1 MTGLRFREERMRKM
15 LNFAAVALTTLGTAT
30 AAIASD
36 WTPPGPIK
44 MIIAFAAGGGADTQ
58 ARLIAEE
65 LEARHGWKIIPEQV
79 TGKGGLNAVNALKKE
94 PADGTAIAMI
104 VSETLGYNMA
114 AAKAGKPT
122 DVTPITTTAGTQMGI
137 VALASKGWK
146 TLGDVIEAARG
157 GEDIR
162 FGVMT
167 GMLGDLAYITGKEN
181 GVDFNI
187 ISVKGGK
194 AVMNGLNAGDMDI
207 GFGAGIQAKA
217 VAAGDMVELASA
229 RSEPL
234 INSPDAPLLSD
245 YGVEFVNEISFLFAG
260 PADMDPEAREAI
272 ATAIADIVTTEGGK
286 ANEFITKGFGGPV
299 VISGAELETAVQKDF
314 DSSGALLAAA
324 NE

>member
-1 MTGLRFREERMRKM
+1 MNMSLK
-15 LNFAAVALTTLGTAT
+15 AAVAAVVFAVSSASAQ
-30 AAIASD
+30 AAD

-44 MIIAFAAGGGADTQ
+44 MVIAFAAGGGADTQ

-65 LEARHGWKIIPEQV
+65 LEARQGWKIIPEQV
-79 TGKGGLNAVNALKKE
+79 TGKGGLNAVNALKDA
-94 PADGTAIAMI
+94 PPDGTTIGII

-114 AAKAGKPT
+114 SANAGQPT

-137 VALASKGWK
+137 VALSSKGWNNF
-146 TLGDVIEAARG
+146 GDVIAAAKA

-167 GMLGDLAYITGKEN
+167 GMLGDLAYLAGKEN

-187 ISVKGGK
+187 ISVRGGK
-194 AVMNGLNAGDMDI
+194 AVMNGLNAGDMDV
-207 GFGAGIQAKA
+207 GFGAGIQAGA

-234 INSPDAPLLSD
+234 LNSPDAPLLSD
-245 YGVEFVNEISFLFAG
+245 YGVEFVSEIAFLFAG
-260 PADMDPEAREAI
+260 PPSMDPAARDAI
-272 ATAIADIVTTEGGK
+272 AAAIGEIVTAEGGK

-299 VISGAELETAVQKDF
+299 VISGAELEEIVQNDF
-314 DSSGALLAAA
+314 DASGELLSAVA
-324 NE
+324 E

>member
-1 MTGLRFREERMRKM
+1 MKKLLKSVVV
-15 LNFAAVALTTLGTAT
+15 AATILGTSTAT
-30 AAIASD
+30 FADD

-44 MIIAFAAGGGADTQ
+44 MVIAFAAGGGADTQ

-65 LEARHGWKIIPEQV
+65 LEAAHGWKIIPEQV
-79 TGKGGLNAVNALKKE
+79 TGKGGLNAVNALKDG
-94 PADGTAIAMI
+94 ATDGTVIGMI
-104 VSETLGYNMA
+104 VTETLGYNMA
-114 AAKAGKPT
+114 AAKAGQPT
-122 DVTPITTTAGTQMGI
+122 DVTSITTTAGTQMAI

-146 TLGDVIEAARG
+146 TFADVIKAAKG

-194 AVMNGLNAGDMDI
+194 AVMNGLNAGDMDV

-229 RSEPL
+229 RSDAL
-234 INSPDAPLLSD
+234 KNSPNAPLLSEFGVD
-245 YGVEFVNEISFLFAG
+245 YVNETAFLFAG
-260 PADMDPEAREAI
+260 PPDMDPAARDAI
-272 ATAIADIVTTEGGK
+272 AAAIAGVVTTEGGK
-286 ANEFITKGFGGPV
+286 ANAFITKAFGGPV
-299 VISGAELETAVQKDF
+299 IISGDELNAAVQQDF
-314 DSSGALLAAA
+314 DSSGALIAAA
-324 NE
+324 AE

>member
-1 MTGLRFREERMRKM
+1 MKRMLKAV
-15 LNFAAVALTTLGTAT
+15 LAAAFLTAT
-30 AAIASD
+30 GGSAYAAD

-65 LEARHGWKIIPEQV
+65 LEARHGWKVIPEQV
-79 TGKGGLNAVNALKKE
+79 TGKGGLNAVKALKDA
-94 PADGTAIAMI
+94 PADGTTIGMI

-114 AAKAGKPT
+114 SAKAGKPT
-122 DVTPITTTAGTQMGI
+122 DVTPITTTAGTQMAV
-137 VALASKGWK
+137 VALTSKGYK
-146 TLGDVIEAARG
+146 SFADVIEAAKG
-157 GEDIR
+157 GEEIR

-167 GMLGDLAYITGKEN
+167 GLLGDIAYLAGKRN

-187 ISVKGGK
+187 ISVRGGK

-234 INSPDAPLLSD
+234 INSPDAPLLKD
-245 YGVEFVNEISFLFAG
+245 FGVEFVNETAFLFAG
-260 PADMDPEAREAI
+260 PPDMDPAARDAI
-272 ATAIADIVTTEGGK
+272 AKAIGDIVTSDGGK
-286 ANEFITKGFGGPV
+286 ANAFITKGFGGPV
-299 VISGAELETAVQKDF
+299 VISGADLESSLQQSF
-314 DSSGALLAAA
+314 DASGALISAV
-324 NE
+324 ND

>member
-1 MTGLRFREERMRKM
+1 MTVSTASL
-15 LNFAAVALTTLGTAT
+15 AA
-30 AAIASD
+30 D
-36 WTPPGPIK
+36 WSPPGPIK
-44 MIIAFAAGGGADTQ
+44 MVIAFAAGGGADTQ

-79 TGKGGLNAVNALKKE
+79 TGKGGLNAVNTLKDG
-94 PADGTAIAMI
+94 ATDGTVIGMI
-104 VSETLGYNMA
+104 VTETLGYNMA
-114 AAKAGKPT
+114 AAKAGQPT
-122 DVTPITTTAGTQMGI
+122 DVTPITTTAGTQMAI

-146 TLGDVIEAARG
+146 TFGDVIEAARA

-167 GMLGDLAYITGKEN
+167 GMLGDLAYVTGKEN

-187 ISVKGGK
+187 ISVRGGK

-234 INSPDAPLLSD
+234 KASPDAPLLSD
-245 YGVEFVNEISFLFAG
+245 FGVSFVNETAFLFAG
-260 PADMDPEAREAI
+260 PPNMDPAARDAI
-272 ATAIADIVTTEGGK
+272 AAAIAEVVTTEGGK
-286 ANEFITKGFGGPV
+286 ANAFITKGFGGPV
-299 VISGAELETAVQKDF
+299 VISGAELEMAVQKDF
-314 DSSGALLAAA
+314 DASGALIAAA
-324 NE
+324 AE

>member
-1 MTGLRFREERMRKM
+1 MKKSLKAA
-15 LNFAAVALTTLGTAT
+15 LAAVVFAASGTVAQ
-30 AAIASD
+30 AAD

-65 LEARHGWKIIPEQV
+65 LETLHGWKVIPEQV
-79 TGKGGLNAVNALKKE
+79 TGKGGLNAVKELKDA
-94 PADGTAIAMI
+94 PSDGTTIGMI

-114 AAKAGKPT
+114 SSNAGQPG

-137 VALASKGWK
+137 VALSSKGW
-146 TLGDVIEAARG
+146 TTFGDVIEAAKA

-167 GMLGDLAYITGKEN
+167 GMLGDLAYLAGKKN

-187 ISVKGGK
+187 ITVRGGK
-194 AVMNGLNAGDMDI
+194 AVMNGLNAGDMDV

-217 VAAGDMVELASA
+217 VEAGDMVELASA

-234 INSPDAPLLSD
+234 LNSPDAPLLSE
-245 YGVEFVNEISFLFAG
+245 YGVEFVSEISFLFAG
-260 PADMDPEAREAI
+260 PPDMDPVARDAI
-272 ATAIADIVTTEGGK
+272 AAAIADIVTSDGGK
-286 ANEFITKGFGGPV
+286 ANAFITKGFGGPV
-299 VISGAELETAVQKDF
+299 VIAGDELEAFVQNDF
-314 DSSGALLAAA
+314 NASGALISAVS
-324 NE
+324 E

>member
-1 MTGLRFREERMRKM
+1 MRK
-15 LNFAAVALTTLGTAT
+15 LLKSAVVAASILGSST
-30 AAIASD
+30 AAFASD

-65 LEARHGWKIIPEQV
+65 IEARHGWKVIPEQV
-79 TGKGGLNAVNALKKE
+79 TGKGGLNAVNALKGA
-94 PADGTAIAMI
+94 PADGTTIAMI

-114 AAKAGKPT
+114 AAKAGVPT

-146 TLGDVIEAARG
+146 TLGDVIEAAKG
-157 GEDIR
+157 GQDIR

-167 GMLGDLAYITGKEN
+167 GMLGDIAYITGKEN

-187 ISVKGGK
+187 ISVRGGK
-194 AVMNGLNAGDMDI
+194 AVMNGLNAGDMDV

-245 YGVEFVNEISFLFAG
+245 YGVEFVSEISFLFAG
-260 PADMDPEAREAI
+260 PANMDPAARDAI
-272 ATAIADIVTTEGGK
+272 AAAIGDVVTTEGGK

-299 VISGAELETAVQKDF
+299 IISGTELEEAVQKDF
-314 DSSGALLAAA
+314 DSSGALIAAA
-324 NE
+324 AE

>member
-1 MTGLRFREERMRKM
+1 MKKLLKSAVV
-15 LNFAAVALTTLGTAT
+15 AAAILGTST
-30 AAIASD
+30 IAFADD

-65 LEARHGWKIIPEQV
+65 LEAAHGWKIIPEQV
-79 TGKGGLNAVNALKKE
+79 TGKGGLNAVNALKE
-94 PADGTAIAMI
+94 SATDGTVIGMI
-104 VSETLGYNMA
+104 VTETLGYNMA
-114 AAKAGKPT
+114 AAKAGQPS
-122 DVTPITTTAGTQMGI
+122 DVTSITTTAGTQMAI

-146 TLGDVIEAARG
+146 TFADVIEAAKG

-187 ISVKGGK
+187 ISVRGGK
-194 AVMNGLNAGDMDI
+194 AVMNGLNAGDMDV

-229 RSEPL
+229 RSDAL
-234 INSPDAPLLSD
+234 KNSPDAPLLSEF
-245 YGVEFVNEISFLFAG
+245 GVEYFNETAFMFAG
-260 PADMDPEAREAI
+260 PPNMDPAARDAI
-272 ATAIADIVTTEGGK
+272 AAAIAGVVTTEGGK
-286 ANEFITKGFGGPV
+286 ASAFINKAFGGPV
-299 VISGAELETAVQKDF
+299 VISGDELEAVVQQDF
-314 DSSGALLAAA
+314 DSSGTLIAAA
-324 NE
+324 AE

>member
-1 MTGLRFREERMRKM
+1 MKKLLKSAVV
-15 LNFAAVALTTLGTAT
+15 AAAILGTSTT
-30 AAIASD
+30 AFAED

-65 LEARHGWKIIPEQV
+65 LEDLHGWQVIPEQV
-79 TGKGGLNAVNALKKE
+79 TGKGGLNAVNALKEE
-94 PADGTAIAMI
+94 PADGTAIAII

-114 AAKAGKPT
+114 AAKAGTPK
-122 DVTPITTTAGTQMGI
+122 DVTPITTTAGTQMGV

-146 TLGDVIEAARG
+146 TMGDVIEAAKA

-167 GMLGDLAYITGKEN
+167 GMLGDMAYVTGKEN
-181 GVDFNI
+181 GVNFNI

-194 AVMNGLNAGDMDI
+194 DVMNGLNAGDMDV

-217 VAAGDMVELASA
+217 VADGDMVELASA

-234 INSPDAPLLSD
+234 QNSPDAPLLSE
-245 YGVEFVNEISFLFAG
+245 YGVDFVSEISFIFAG
-260 PADMDPEAREAI
+260 PPEMDPAARDAI
-272 ATAIADIVTTEGGK
+272 AAAIGKVVTTEGGK
-286 ANEFITKGFGGPV
+286 ANAFITKGFGGPV
-299 VISGAELETAVQKDF
+299 VISGAELEEAVQKDF
-314 DSSGALLAAA
+314 ESSGALIAAA
-324 NE
+324 SE

>member
-1 MTGLRFREERMRKM
+1 MKILLKAATSAAVFAMSG
-15 LNFAAVALTTLGTAT
+15 FAAQ
-30 AAIASD
+30 AAD

-65 LEARHGWKIIPEQV
+65 LEARNGWKVIPEQV
-79 TGKGGLNAVNALKKE
+79 TGKGGLNAVNALKDA
-94 PADGTAIAMI
+94 PTDGTTIGMI
-104 VSETLGYNMA
+104 VTETLGYNMA
-114 AAKAGKPT
+114 SAKAGQPT
-122 DVTPITTTAGTQMGI
+122 DVTPITTTAGTQMAI
-137 VALASKGWK
+137 VALSSKGW
-146 TLGDVIEAARG
+146 TTFGDVIEAAKA

-167 GMLGDLAYITGKEN
+167 GMLGDLAYVTGKEN

-187 ISVKGGK
+187 ISVRGGK
-194 AVMNGLNAGDMDI
+194 AVMNGLNAGDMDV

-234 INSPDAPLLSD
+234 INTPGAPLLSEF
-245 YGVEFVNEISFLFAG
+245 GVDFANETAFMFAG
-260 PADMDPEAREAI
+260 PPDMDPAAREAI
-272 ATAIADIVTTEGGK
+272 AAAIADVVNSEGGK

-299 VISGAELETAVQKDF
+299 VISGADLEDSVQADF
-314 DSSGALLAAA
+314 DASAALIAAA
-324 NE
+324 AE

>member
-1 MTGLRFREERMRKM
+1 MKGLLKS
-15 LNFAAVALTTLGTAT
+15 AAAIFVGLSLTTAT
-30 AAIASD
+30 YAEE

-65 LEARHGWKIIPEQV
+65 LEARNGWKIIPEQV
-79 TGKGGLNAVNALKKE
+79 TGKGGLNAVNALKGA
-94 PADGTAIAMI
+94 PGDGTTIAMI

-114 AAKAGKPT
+114 AAKAGSPT

-137 VALASKGWK
+137 VALSSKGWN
-146 TLGDVIEAARG
+146 TLDDVIAAAKA
-157 GEDIR
+157 GEEIR

-167 GMLGDLAYITGKEN
+167 GMLGDLAYVTGKAN

-187 ISVKGGK
+187 ISVRGGK
-194 AVMNGLNAGDMDI
+194 AVMNGLNAGDMDV

-234 INSPDAPLLSD
+234 INSPQAPLLSE
-245 YGVEFVNEISFLFAG
+245 YGVEFVNETAFLFAG
-260 PADMDPEAREAI
+260 PPDMEPAARNAIAEAI
-272 ATAIADIVTTEGGK
+272 GSIVTQEGGK

-299 VISGAELETAVQKDF
+299 VISGAELEAVVQEAH
-314 DSSGALLAAA
+314 DSSSALISAAS
-324 NE
+324 E